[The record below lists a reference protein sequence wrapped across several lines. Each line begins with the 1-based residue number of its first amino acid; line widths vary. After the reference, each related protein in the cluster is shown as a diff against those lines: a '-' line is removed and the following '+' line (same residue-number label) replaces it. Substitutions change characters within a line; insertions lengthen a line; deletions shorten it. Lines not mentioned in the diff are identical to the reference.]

1 MTCRAG
7 FIGVAVLALALV
19 AEGVRAQELQLKAAD
34 IQKLLPVL
42 RADAAQLGATQA
54 YVERQE
60 AARTSFSGD
69 PLEFFRGRADVD
81 LPEGA
86 RYVPGCSRAASAGGP
101 VAIFTF
107 GRTIDCYERMSRDY
121 WGAVRRGPHEQ
132 LPPEALVP
140 EECDREHQQ
149 TSKFLDDVRGG
160 LEKRGYADLGDAYGS
175 LASADGIFEIAL
187 YPHNIYDR
195 ANPVNGH
202 PFNGIENAQAREA
215 ALVAC
220 SDMPSGPILVLFPRD
235 RFFAEEG
242 SDSLDAA
249 LRKAGLSK
257 TDYEALKEAL
267 FLARMYTKPEWRQAA
282 EAAAGDDP
290 AGRQALSV
298 QLANADLYRK
308 FAAELDPLLDALVP
322 KLPA

>member
-1 MTCRAG
+1 
-7 FIGVAVLALALV
+7 
-19 AEGVRAQELQLKAAD
+19 
-34 IQKLLPVL
+34 
-42 RADAAQLGATQA
+42 
-54 YVERQE
+54 
-60 AARTSFSGD
+60 
-69 PLEFFRGRADVD
+69 
-81 LPEGA
+81 
-86 RYVPGCSRAASAGGP
+86 
-101 VAIFTF
+101 
-107 GRTIDCYERMSRDY
+107 MSRDY

-242 SDSLDAA
+242 SDSLDTA
-249 LRKAGLSK
+249 LQKAGLSK
-257 TDYEALKEAL
+257 TDYEALKVAL

-290 AGRQALSV
+290 AGRQALAV
-298 QLANADLYRK
+298 QLANADLTARSRLSSTRCSTRSPRSCRPDRLRSSSFGVSAVALAKAEGVRYVRVWS
-308 FAAELDPLLDALVP
+308 AAQSASACSSARSVAASASSACEVGPTSASSTRLKSELQLAVEARQPLLERRRVARERRVRRIP
-322 KLPA
+322 PRTPAPR